1 MMQIRSLAALVLAC
15 AFAFAAPAR
24 AQEGS
29 LAEAAAA
36 LQAPLELG
44 LRMVEGL
51 RAAGLQQPT
60 GRVLLFVDSGGVNPR
75 VSFQL
80 SNVPPSL
87 HGVVLPLVNAY
98 VSTQASA
105 PPAQLSILLEGMAPR
120 PPRDMGEIR
129 SEQPPEIANPSQVR
143 AYLTNVAQ
151 THPAS
156 TDGTVDVR
164 ALVRVYVNEAGE
176 VVLVE
181 ARPTGDPHVDL
192 HLTTIGHAMRFRPAR
207 INRRPVGVWTAVP
220 LQFSPG
226 R

>member
-1 MMQIRSLAALVLAC
+1 MQIRSAAALVLAC
-15 AFAFAAPAR
+15 ACTFAAPAR
-24 AQEGS
+24 AQQD
-29 LAEAAAA
+29 APAPAA
-36 LQAPLELG
+36 LQAPLDLG
-44 LRMVEGL
+44 LRMAESL
-51 RAAGLQQPT
+51 RAAGLEQPT
-60 GRVLLFVDSGGVNPR
+60 GRVLLFVDSGGANPR

-80 SNVPPSL
+80 SNVPASL

-98 VSTQASA
+98 VATRASA
-105 PPAQLSILLEGMAPR
+105 PPAQLSILLEGMVPR
-120 PPRDMGEIR
+120 PPRDTGEVR
-129 SEQPPEIANPSQVR
+129 SEQAPELANPSQVR

-156 TDGTVDVR
+156 TDGTIDVR

-220 LQFSPG
+220 LHFFPD

>member
-1 MMQIRSLAALVLAC
+1 MIQMRSVAAIVLAC
-15 AFAFAAPAR
+15 AFAFAPPAR
-24 AQEGS
+24 AQQDS
-29 LAEAAAA
+29 LAAAA
-36 LQAPLELG
+36 LQAPLDFG
-44 LRMVEGL
+44 LRMAESL
-51 RAAGLQQPT
+51 RAAGLEQPT

-80 SNVPPSL
+80 SNVPPAL

-98 VSTQASA
+98 VSTRGSA
-105 PPAQLSILLEGMAPR
+105 PPAQLSILLEGMVPR
-120 PPRDMGEIR
+120 PPRDTGEVR
-129 SEQPPEIANPSQVR
+129 NEQAPEITNPTQVR
-143 AYLTNVAQ
+143 AYLANVAQ

-156 TDGTVDVR
+156 TDGTVDVH

-181 ARPTGDPHVDL
+181 ARPTGDAHVDL
-192 HLTTIGHAMRFRPAR
+192 HLTSIGHAMRFRPAR

-220 LQFSPG
+220 LHFSP